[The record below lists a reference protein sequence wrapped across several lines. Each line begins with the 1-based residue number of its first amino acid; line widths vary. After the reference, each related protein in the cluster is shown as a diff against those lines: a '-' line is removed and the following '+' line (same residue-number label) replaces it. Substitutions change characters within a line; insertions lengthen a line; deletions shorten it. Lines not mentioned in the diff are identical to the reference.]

1 MVYINISSTVGSMS
15 VFSKALQSYQGKT
28 STIKNP
34 KKWFLD
40 ALGGKT
46 GSGINVNERKA
57 LTLSAYYD
65 GVNLISNHCGYLPFH
80 VIQRDVTTGNRTRRP
95 DHQLRNL
102 LQWEANNKMSAFTF
116 KKTMTIH
123 MLNWGNAYG
132 IIHKQRGGDIESLE
146 MIEPWNARVYED
158 ANTGQVTY
166 RFNEKDRIYMPREV
180 LHLHQFSLDGIVGK
194 SIIEAGAR
202 ERFGGHL
209 AAATYGE
216 AFFGNSTH
224 MGGLLMTEDSLGSD
238 PEVVN
243 EAKSEIRQE
252 LDNVYGSPDKW
263 HNIGILDG
271 KWEYKNMT
279 LKASDAQLIERGD
292 ATVED
297 VARWLGIPTAKLKSR
312 QNTAF
317 NTREHEAIDYVQDGL
332 IPRTTIWE
340 QETRRKL
347 LTEAEKQQGFETSI
361 NEKDLMRGDLR
372 AMAEFLGDMVDRGIF
387 TPNQALEFMGE
398 DTFPEGDVHLMD
410 LNKTTLEAF
419 LEGGTQNDPSVE
431 NLKRAI
437 REIANNQNGHETD
450 AIQH

>member
-1 MVYINISSTVGSMS
+1 MFMS
-15 VFSKALQSYQGKT
+15 IFAKAIAPYQNET

-40 ALGGKT
+40 AIGGKT
-46 GSGINVNERKA
+46 GSGVTVTERNA

-65 GVNLISNHCGYLPFH
+65 GVNLLSNHVGYLPFH
-80 VIQRDVTTGNRTRRP
+80 VILRDFDTGNRTQQSQHR
-95 DHQLRNL
+95 LRNL
-102 LQWEANNKMSAFTF
+102 MNWETNTSKYGGMSAFTF
-116 KKTMTIH
+116 KKTMTVH
-123 MLNWGNAYG
+123 MLNWGNAFA
-132 IIHKQRGGDIESLE
+132 IIHRNGREIRELE
-146 MIEPWNARVYED
+146 LVEPWNTRIERDKVSKDIYYNFKD
-158 ANTGQVTY
+158 YDQ
-166 RFNEKDRIYMPREV
+166 RFASRDV
-180 LHLHQFSLDGIVGK
+180 LHLHQFSLDGIIGK

-202 ERFGGHL
+202 ERFGGHI

-216 AFFGNSTH
+216 AFFGNGTH
-224 MGGLLMTEDSLGSD
+224 MGGILISEDSLGTD
-238 PEVVN
+238 DQVVN
-243 EAKSEIRQE
+243 AAKSEVRQE
-252 LDNVYGSPDKW
+252 LDNVYGGPEKW

-279 LKASDAQLIERGD
+279 LKASDAQLIERSE

-347 LTEAEKQQGFETSI
+347 LSTREKTQGMEISI

-372 AMAEFLGDMVDRGIF
+372 AMAEFLRNMVDRAIF
-387 TPNQALEFMGE
+387 TPNQALQFMGE
-398 DTFPEGDVHLMD
+398 DTFTGGDVHLMP
-410 LNKTTLEAF
+410 LNYTTLESFVNGDSENTA
-419 LEGGTQNDPSVE
+419 E
-431 NLKRAI
+431 NLVNALKQAV
-437 REIANNQNGHETD
+437 NGDNHE
-450 AIQH
+450 